1 MCEGP
6 FEKQQEQCSDIVF
19 KAVAEADNKFGLESC
34 ALSQNCKHKF

>member
-6 FEKQQEQCSDIVF
+6 FEKQQERCSDIVF

>member
-19 KAVAEADNKFGLESC
+19 KAVVEADNKFGLESC